1 MKSRDSELINVRT
14 TSLAVVCPLPP
25 GTDRQAAQFCFAYV
39 PVGSRTVKTEPL
51 PGWLATVTSPPI
63 MWASL
68 RVMARPSPVPPNRW
82 AVVASAR
89 VNSSPAAPASCRCR
103 CRPLLSRCLMSV
115 GQASRLDMWASFR
128 AMARPRTTKRLI
140 PFSRESISR
149 ESHSE
154 SFSQGHKWNPQR
166 FRRAD
171 QTPPST

>member
-1 MKSRDSELINVRT
+1 M
-14 TSLAVVCPLPP
+14 
-25 GTDRQAAQFCFAYV
+25 
-39 PVGSRTVKTEPL
+39 KTEPL
-51 PGWLATVTSPPI
+51 LGPLATVTSPP
-63 MWASL
+63 SL
-68 RVMARPSPVPPNRW
+68 RVMARPRPVPPNRW
-82 AVVASAR
+82 AVRGIGLTA
-89 VNSSPAAPASCRCR
+89 SPAAPSSCLCR

-171 QTPPST
+171 QTPPSTYGNRLTAAFIFRAKTSRIRPGSAFSLFAASARPSCRCLR